1 MPLFYQILVYLAAIF
16 ETQELFPVLRTTYES
31 LLIVSF
37 LVLFFFKEVFFFLI
51 RLSKRYVQSFLF
63 FLPAIEPNVDCFPL
77 TAPVLRMVNV

>member
-1 MPLFYQILVYLAAIF
+1 M
-16 ETQELFPVLRTTYES
+16 LRTTYES

-37 LVLFFFKEVFFFLI
+37 LVLFFFKEVFFLI